1 MILVVGATGQLGG
14 LIVRNLLSRGH
25 RVRALVRDSA
35 GATDLAAQGADIVV
49 GDLTDPESLLRAC
62 NGVTAVVTTANSL
75 ARGGADTIESVDRAG
90 NANLIQA
97 ATEQRIN
104 RFVFV
109 SALGADPHHPMPL
122 LRAKGETESLLR
134 DSDLVWTILQPDFY
148 MELLMMIT
156 VGAPA
161 LAGETVTLFGEG
173 RRRHSLVSMVDVAA
187 YAVAA
192 IERPDAAGQTLVIG
206 GPDPV
211 SWRDVIS
218 AFEKHLGREVPV
230 RTLPSPDPPEGPT
243 DPIVGLLVALETYD
257 SPIDMT
263 ALSERYGVASTEM
276 TEYVRGIVALAEAA
290 PS

>member
-1 MILVVGATGQLGG
+1 MILVAGATGQLGG
-14 LIVRNLLSRGH
+14 LITHSLLSQGH
-25 RVRALVRDSA
+25 QVRALVREPA
-35 GATDLAAQGADIVV
+35 GAGDLAARGADLAV
-49 GDLTDPESLLRAC
+49 GDLTDPASLLRAC
-62 NGVTAVVTTANSL
+62 DGVRAVVTTANSM

-97 ATEQRIN
+97 ATEQGVD

-109 SALGADPHHPMPL
+109 SALGADPRHPMPL

-134 DSDLVWTILQPDFY
+134 DSDMEWTILQPDFF

-161 LAGETVTLFGEG
+161 LSGETVTLIGEG
-173 RRRHSLVSMVDVAA
+173 RRKHSLVSMVDVAA
-187 YAVAA
+187 YVVAVLD
-192 IERPDAAGQTLVIG
+192 RPDAAGQTLLIG
-206 GPDPV
+206 GPEPV

-230 RTLPSPDPPEGPT
+230 HTLPDPDQSEVSA
-243 DPIVGLLVALETYD
+243 DPIIGLLAALETYD

-263 ALSERYGVASTEM
+263 ALTERYGVASTRM
-276 TEYVRGIVALAEAA
+276 TDFVSGAVAATR
-290 PS
+290 